1 MGKKTKIT
9 IFSILAVLSA
19 VHIVANVLCFKVLGV
34 DFINS
39 ALVGTGA
46 SSGDAESEKKGKEL
60 VKKVTEDSC
69 VLLKNT
75 NKALPLDV
83 QQNNKV
89 NVFGLTCVDDA

>member
-46 SSGDAESEKKGKEL
+46 SSGDAEREER
-60 VKKVTEDSC
+60 
-69 VLLKNT
+69 
-75 NKALPLDV
+75 
-83 QQNNKV
+83 
-89 NVFGLTCVDDA
+89 

>member
-39 ALVGTGA
+39 ALVGG
-46 SSGDAESEKKGKEL
+46 SWYE
-60 VKKVTEDSC
+60 
-69 VLLKNT
+69 
-75 NKALPLDV
+75 PLILW
-83 QQNNKV
+83 
-89 NVFGLTCVDDA
+89 F